1 MSFLGSIGT
10 VWSAISG
17 LSKALTPFGVGKYL
31 YQRYWDGDDSNN
43 VSFGDHLRNVLE
55 EAGVGASVPNDSST
69 TSGGIPGDSNSAN
82 SATPDGDPDTGVFN
96 NPDLGTYLD
105 GLLSSANDN
114 ANANRLFNARQAQL
128 DRDFQERMSNTA
140 YQRAVSDLKAA
151 GLNPTLAAGSHSAAS
166 TPAGA
171 QASYS
176 VGGGDTLSSLLGSV
190 SDLAGALTSLI
201 NGGFIT
207 TSALKE
213 LKK

>member
-10 VWSAISG
+10 AWSAISA

-55 EAGVGASVPNDSST
+55 DAGVGASVPNDSST
-69 TSGGIPGDSNSAN
+69 TFGAIPGDSNSAS

-105 GLLSSANDN
+105 GLLSSSNDN
-114 ANANRLFNARQAQL
+114 ANANRLYNARQAQL

-140 YQRAVSDLKAA
+140 YQRAVTDLKAA

-166 TPAGA
+166 TPVGA

-176 VGGGDTLSSLLGSV
+176 VGGGDTLTSLLGSV
-190 SDLAGALTSLI
+190 SDLADALTTLVK
-201 NGGFIT
+201 GGFIS
-207 TSALKE
+207 TSALK
-213 LKK
+213 KFYN